1 MNHYYVMPKY
11 FSTLGIALLEG
22 RDFTDRDLNGRVTV
36 LGKRFVREYLGGQS
50 AIGRRIELGMS
61 KQFYEVI
68 GVVDDM
74 RSGSIETAGLPQAYF
89 PGPYPNSSYVIRTQG
104 DPSRL
109 TSTVRQQ
116 ILALDPEL
124 AVRRIQP
131 LEDNVRETVAGRR
144 FQTLLL
150 TAFASI
156 AAILAVIG
164 IYSVLAYSASQRT
177 QEIGVRMA
185 LGASATAVRGLFLRQ
200 ALLLAGIG
208 LAAGI
213 AASTAAARVLSG
225 LLYGVTPTDP
235 LTYAA
240 VALLFLLVAMLASWI
255 PAWRASRVDPVIA
268 LRHE

>member
-1 MNHYYVMPKY
+1 MNHYYVLPKY
-11 FSTLGIALLEG
+11 FSTLGIPLLEG
-22 RDFTDRDLNGRVTV
+22 RDFTERDLNTKVTIV
-36 LGKRFVREYLGGQS
+36 SKRFARENFPDQS
-50 AIGRRIELGMS
+50 PFGRRIELGMS
-61 KQFYEVI
+61 KTFYEIV
-68 GVVDDM
+68 GVADDV
-74 RSGSIETAGLPQAYF
+74 RSGSIESAGLAQTYF
-89 PGPYPNSSYVIRTQG
+89 PNPQPVASYVIRTQG
-104 DPSRL
+104 DPAR
-109 TSTVRQQ
+109 TIQAVRAQ
-116 ILALDPEL
+116 IQAIDPEL

-131 LEDNVRETVAGRR
+131 IEENVREAVAARR

-156 AAILAVIG
+156 DAILAVIG
-164 IYSVLAYSASQRT
+164 IYSGLAYAASQRT

-185 LGASATAVRGLFLRQ
+185 LGASATSVRGLFLRQ
-200 ALLLAGIG
+200 ALLLAAIG

-213 AASTAAARVLSG
+213 VASTAASRALSG

-235 LTYAA
+235 LTYAG